1 MIYCKFL
8 ERSYGPTLTKDYQY
22 SCVLE
27 GEGIVGHPVP
37 T

>member
-1 MIYCKFL
+1 MGLRLLYL
-8 ERSYGPTLTKDYQY
+8 PKDYQY